1 MLPTLLQNDLL
12 QFSAGQWA
20 VFHPQLAFQMK
31 IKAQSSYVTSPRSQ
45 TLSQDSNPS
54 NPDTETLLLN
64 TLPSLVFPHIVL
76 LVLVHQLNPY
86 LLIQTPFRYRVA
98 WPSCP
103 AGWAGTG
110 TGSAVCHPEWVPG
123 VLWKAGGSMP
133 LGVWDIPGSA
143 QSCESIRSP
152 LFVSLQ
158 HYLPHLFF
166 PPSTPL
172 PSGSHLFFL
181 CIYNSFPVLV
191 CLFISF
197 VF

>member
-20 VFHPQLAFQMK
+20 VFHLQLAFQMK
-31 IKAQSSYVTSPRSQ
+31 EIKAQSSYVTRPRSQ

-64 TLPSLVFPHIVL
+64 TLPSLVFPHIFPP
-76 LVLVHQLNPY
+76 VLVHKLNPF

-110 TGSAVCHPEWVPG
+110 AGNAVCHPEWVPG
-123 VLWKAGGSMP
+123 VLWKVGGSMP

-143 QSCESIRSP
+143 QSRESIPSP

-158 HYLPHLFF
+158 HYRRKKKI
-166 PPSTPL
+166 SCYPL
-172 PSGSHLFFL
+172 YSKLT
-181 CIYNSFPVLV
+181 
-191 CLFISF
+191 
-197 VF
+197 